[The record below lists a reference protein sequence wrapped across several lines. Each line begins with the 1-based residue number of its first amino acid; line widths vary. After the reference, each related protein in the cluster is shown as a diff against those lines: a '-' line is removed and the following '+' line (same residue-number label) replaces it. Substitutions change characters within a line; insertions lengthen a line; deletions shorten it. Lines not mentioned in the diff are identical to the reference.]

1 MQMNDSRQPAHDLLP
16 ANIAGEIPLLYTT
29 ENADDPTAKL
39 KWFTP
44 DSSWTWYVTEFDPSE
59 RLCFGLVVGHERE
72 LGYFSLD
79 EILDLRGPLG
89 LRVERDLY
97 FQPKPLSQCT

>member
-1 MQMNDSRQPAHDLLP
+1 MGKETEDAHDLMPPNLR
-16 ANIAGEIPLLYTT
+16 ATIPRLHAT
-29 ENADDPTAKL
+29 EGVQGRMVHL

-44 DSSWTWYVTEFDPSE
+44 DSFWTWFVLEFDPSDGI
-59 RLCFGLVVGHERE
+59 CFGLVDGLERE

-79 EILDLRGPLG
+79 EIEQLRGPLG

-97 FQPKPLSQCT
+97 WQPKPLLQC